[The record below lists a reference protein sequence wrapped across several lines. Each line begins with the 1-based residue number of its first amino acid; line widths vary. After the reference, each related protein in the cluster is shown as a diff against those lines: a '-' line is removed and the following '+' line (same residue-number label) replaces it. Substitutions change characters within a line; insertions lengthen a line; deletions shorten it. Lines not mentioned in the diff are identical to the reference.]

1 MEKRQKVDATI
12 DYIRNNTVGIP
23 DEFLP
28 NIGQALQEGIKL
40 GEKEMLRKVLNAL
53 ADFNSDQARLH
64 MCGARLLLSQVTI
77 DLVKFEQLMTEED

>member
-1 MEKRQKVDATI
+1 MTKQERAEFTI
-12 DYIRNNTVGIP
+12 DYIRNRTEGVP

-40 GEKEMLRKVLNAL
+40 GEKDMLRKVLNAL

-64 MCGARLLLSQVTI
+64 MCGAMLFLSQVTI

>member
-12 DYIRNNTVGIP
+12 YYIRNKTEGIP

-28 NIGQALQEGIKL
+28 NISQALQEGIKL
-40 GEKEMLRKVLNAL
+40 GEKDMLRKVLNAL
-53 ADFNSDQARLH
+53 ADFNSGQARLH
-64 MCGARLLLSQVTI
+64 MYGARLLLSQVTI